1 MRPKA
6 ATPAM
11 AGMAGGA
18 AAAGM
23 AAMAKMESKP
33 MDMTPK
39 VTSGTIALVVAL
51 SFVVLII
58 GVSIGLSF
66 A

>member
-1 MRPKA
+1 MPG
-6 ATPAM
+6 M
-11 AGMAGGA
+11 AGMPNMAGKPD
-18 AAAGM
+18 M
-23 AAMAKMESKP
+23 KMDHKGH

-39 VTSGTIALVVAL
+39 VTSGPIALVVAL

-58 GVSIGLSF
+58 GVAIGLAF